1 MFDQDQMDA
10 SLRAGL
16 NAKAA
21 VRVSSIPEALVLPY
35 ECVMQDEEGSEYV
48 YAFSDGHAVRRD
60 IVSGEEWSTG
70 FHVVSGLQ
78 AGDTVILD
86 PGKIARDG
94 TAVVVRE
101 EGDA

>member
-1 MFDQDQMDA
+1 M
-10 SLRAGL
+10 
-16 NAKAA
+16 
-21 VRVSSIPEALVLPY
+21 
-35 ECVMQDEEGSEYV
+35 
-48 YAFSDGHAVRRD
+48 
-60 IVSGEEWSTG
+60 SGEEWSTG